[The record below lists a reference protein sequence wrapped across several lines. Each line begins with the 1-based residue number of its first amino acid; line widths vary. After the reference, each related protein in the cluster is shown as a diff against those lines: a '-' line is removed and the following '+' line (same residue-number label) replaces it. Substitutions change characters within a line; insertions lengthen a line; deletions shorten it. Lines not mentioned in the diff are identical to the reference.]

1 MPISCLDRRAILKG
15 GDDEMAQLEVRL
27 ETVTP
32 LFLGGSNP
40 RGAPE
45 LRAAS
50 FRGVLRFWLRALLG
64 GVLGDRN
71 LDDLRKAEAAVFGS
85 TEAASPVVVRIQ
97 SQEIPMIPFSQLAE
111 WDPGQRAY
119 QKPGI
124 AYLFFAARET
134 QQEPERRAVQAGTSF
149 QLILSERAGVSAKTA
164 LRQAYAALWLLTH
177 LGGLGARARRG
188 AGGVQATQ
196 VQGQPEELPPLTIQ
210 ATSPKRLQEEL
221 RDGLKK
227 LRSLISSQSSGK
239 VSNPSAFDILHPDV
253 CKIWVINRT
262 FDSWDE
268 ALDTIGQAMQ
278 QFRNRR
284 EPDYSNVKNA
294 VQKGAPLKQPVER
307 AAFGLP
313 IVFYYRSLGDL
324 KGTLKGSNHD
334 RRASPLVIRVVRL
347 ANNRF
352 TLVLTQ
358 FYAELLPPSERLLLE
373 RGRGSTTTAGL
384 PNLGLIDAFL
394 KELEQKIARRLE
406 VTGW

>member
-1 MPISCLDRRAILKG
+1 
-15 GDDEMAQLEVRL
+15 MAQLEVRL

-32 LFLGGSNP
+32 LFLGGSDP

-71 LDDLRKAEAAVFGS
+71 LDDLRKAEAAVFGG
-85 TEAASPVVVRIQ
+85 TDAASPVVVRIQ
-97 SQEIPMIPFSQLAE
+97 SQAIRTIPFSQLA
-111 WDPGQRAY
+111 
-119 QKPGI
+119 PGI
-124 AYLFFAARET
+124 AYLFFT
-134 QQEPERRAVQAGTSF
+134 KQVFTKQEPERSAIQAGTSF
-149 QLILSERAGVSAKTA
+149 QLILSERAGISAETA
-164 LRQAYAALWLLTH
+164 LHRAYAALWLLTH

-196 VQGQPEELPPLTIQ
+196 VQEQLKDLPPLIVQ
-210 ATSPKRLQEEL
+210 ATSPEQLQKEL
-221 RDGLKK
+221 RDGLQK
-227 LRSLISSQSSGK
+227 LRSIISSQGPAK

-262 FDSWDE
+262 FDSWVE
-268 ALDTIGQAMQ
+268 ALDAIGQAMQ

-284 EPDYSNVKNA
+284 EPDYSNVKSA
-294 VQKGAPLKQPVER
+294 VQGAPLKRPVER

-313 IVFYYRSLGDL
+313 IVFYYHSLGNL
-324 KGTLKGSNHD
+324 RGTLKGSNHD

-347 ANNRF
+347 ANNQF
-352 TLVLTQ
+352 VLVLTQ
-358 FYAELLPPSERLLLE
+358 FYAELLPPSELLLLE
-373 RGRGSTTTAGL
+373 RGRGGPMKAGL
-384 PNLGLIDAFL
+384 PDLGLIDAFL
-394 KELEQKIARRLE
+394 KDLDQKIAPRLE

>member
-1 MPISCLDRRAILKG
+1 
-15 GDDEMAQLEVRL
+15 MAQLEVRL

-32 LFLGGSNP
+32 LFLGGSDP

-85 TEAASPVVVRIQ
+85 TDAASPVVVRIQ
-97 SQEIPMIPFSQLAE
+97 SQAIQTIPFSQLAQG
-111 WDPGQRAY
+111 DQGKQAY

-124 AYLFFAARET
+124 AYLFFAARQT
-134 QQEPERRAVQAGTSF
+134 KQEPERSAIRAGTSF
-149 QLILSERAGVSAKTA
+149 QLILSERAGISAETA
-164 LRQAYAALWLLTH
+164 LHRAYAALWLLTH

-196 VQGQPEELPPLTIQ
+196 VQEQLKDLPPLIVQ
-210 ATSPKRLQEEL
+210 ATIPEQLQKEL
-221 RDGLKK
+221 MDGLQK
-227 LRSLISSQSSGK
+227 LRSIISSQGPAK

-262 FDSWDE
+262 FDSWVK

-294 VQKGAPLKQPVER
+294 VLQGAPLKRPVER

-313 IVFYYRSLGDL
+313 IVFYYRYRSLGD
-324 KGTLKGSNHD
+324 LKGSNHD

-347 ANNRF
+347 ANNQF
-352 TLVLTQ
+352 VLVLTQ

-373 RGRGSTTTAGL
+373 RSHGGTTTTGL
-384 PNLGLIDAFL
+384 PDLGLIDVFL
-394 KELEQKIARRLE
+394 KDLDQKIAPRLE

>member
-1 MPISCLDRRAILKG
+1 
-15 GDDEMAQLEVRL
+15 MANRPKEIRVHL

-32 LFLGGSNP
+32 LFLAGADP

-50 FRGVLRFWLRALLG
+50 VRGALRYWLRALLG
-64 GVLGDRN
+64 GVMGDQN

-97 SQEIPMIPFSQLAE
+97 SQAIQKISFSQLAQ
-111 WDPGQRAY
+111 WDQGKREY

-124 AYLFFAARET
+124 AYLFFAARKT
-134 QQEPERRAVQAGTSF
+134 KQEPERSAIQAGTSF
-149 QLILSERAGVSAKTA
+149 QLILSERAGISAETA
-164 LRQAYAALWLLTH
+164 LHRAYAALWLLIH

-196 VQGQPEELPPLTIQ
+196 VQGQPDNLPSLTIR
-210 ATSPKRLQEEL
+210 ATSPEEL
-221 RDGLKK
+221 QKELSDGLQK
-227 LRSLISSQSSGK
+227 LRSNIPSEGSAK
-239 VSNPSAFDILHPDV
+239 ISNPSAFDILHLEA

-262 FDSWDE
+262 FDSWVE
-268 ALDTIGQAMQ
+268 ALDAIGRAMQ
-278 QFRNRR
+278 QFRNQR
-284 EPDYSNVKNA
+284 EPDYSNVKSA
-294 VQKGAPLKQPVER
+294 VQGASLGQPVER

-313 IVFYYRSLGDL
+313 IVFYYRSLGGL

-352 TLVLTQ
+352 ALVLTQ

-373 RGRGSTTTAGL
+373 RGRGGTTTAGL

-394 KELEQKIARRLE
+394 QDLDQKIAPRLE

>member
-1 MPISCLDRRAILKG
+1 
-15 GDDEMAQLEVRL
+15 MAQLEVRL

-32 LFLGGSNP
+32 LFLGGSDP

-85 TEAASPVVVRIQ
+85 TDAASPVVVRIQ
-97 SQEIPMIPFSQLAE
+97 SQAMLIDQTIPFSQLAQ
-111 WDPGQRAY
+111 WDQGKQAY

-124 AYLFFAARET
+124 AYLFFAARQTERSAIRT
-134 QQEPERRAVQAGTSF
+134 KQEPERSAIRAGTSF
-149 QLILSERAGVSAKTA
+149 QLILSERAGVSAGTA

-196 VQGQPEELPPLTIQ
+196 VQEQLKDLPPLIVQ
-210 ATSPKRLQEEL
+210 ATSPEQLQKEL
-221 RDGLKK
+221 RDGLQK
-227 LRSLISSQSSGK
+227 LRSIISSQGSAK

-262 FDSWDE
+262 FDSWVE
-268 ALDTIGQAMQ
+268 ALDAIGQAMQ

-294 VQKGAPLKQPVER
+294 VLQGAPLKRPVER

-313 IVFYYRSLGDL
+313 IVFYYRYR
-324 KGTLKGSNHD
+324 LKGSNHD

-347 ANNRF
+347 ANNQF
-352 TLVLTQ
+352 ALVLTQ
-358 FYAELLPPSERLLLE
+358 FYAELLPPSELLLLE
-373 RGRGSTTTAGL
+373 RGRGGPMKAGL
-384 PNLGLIDAFL
+384 PDLGLIDAFL
-394 KELEQKIARRLE
+394 KDLDQKIAPRLE